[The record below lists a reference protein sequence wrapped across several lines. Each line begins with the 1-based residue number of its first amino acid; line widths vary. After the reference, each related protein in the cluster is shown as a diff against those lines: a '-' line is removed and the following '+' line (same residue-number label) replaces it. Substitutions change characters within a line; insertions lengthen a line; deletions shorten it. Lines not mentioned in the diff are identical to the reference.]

1 MAGFRESGVE
11 LDFPNGKW
19 FRFYDLPSYR
29 KLSGYNFKEVDA
41 CWQPESREL
50 FYLIELKDYS
60 TGNALTKK
68 NVESRIDE
76 IVKKSVNSLQMTLS
90 MIFQTQYGRSLEK
103 ESGIDLHSQNQRL
116 RLIVVVCEN
125 PENILMLNSQ
135 KDVCQRRFLPYV
147 RLWGGI
153 EYHILTYSQAKKYFG
168 TFVK

>member
-19 FRFYDLPSYR
+19 FRFCDLPSYR

-90 MIFQTQYGRSLEK
+90 MIFQTQYGNPWRK
-103 ESGIDLHSQNQRL
+103 RVA
-116 RLIVVVCEN
+116 LIC
-125 PENILMLNSQ
+125 I
-135 KDVCQRRFLPYV
+135 
-147 RLWGGI
+147 
-153 EYHILTYSQAKKYFG
+153 AKTNG
-168 TFVK
+168 CV